1 MSRPQKVNGAIFH
14 LLIMEGNI
22 RSALKMTTFDRGAQL
37 QKTTEANGEFA
48 KVNPRG
54 RRISLPYLCAKRWL
68 FIYVFANLPNL
79 FTH

>member
-22 RSALKMTTFDRGAQL
+22 RSALKMITFDRGAQL
-37 QKTTEANGEFA
+37 QKTTEANGEVA

-54 RRISLPYLCAKRWL
+54 RRISFP
-68 FIYVFANLPNL
+68 
-79 FTH
+79 